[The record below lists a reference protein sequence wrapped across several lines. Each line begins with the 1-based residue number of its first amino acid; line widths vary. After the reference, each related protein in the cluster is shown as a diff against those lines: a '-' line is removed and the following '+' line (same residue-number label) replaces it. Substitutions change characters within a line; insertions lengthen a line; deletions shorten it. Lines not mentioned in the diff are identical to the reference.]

1 MIPYNFNYRIA
12 DIDMAKGRN
21 KKGEEYD
28 RKFGAKNGM
37 AELVNIVAGLQ
48 KDVKRINDCLTLNG
62 ARAYAAKKGP
72 NWQAHEA
79 DITGPHGKPDG
90 FKEVFVTDANGNIK
104 VINGYTLA
112 KTTYPERKAYWTV
125 QPTEQR
131 INPETNAPYADRDG
145 VPIEF
150 RMPFSKFRKQLY
162 EISPNV
168 NENGAPYYLRN
179 FNDVADGEQ
188 FANIRRGIKPKDAFK
203 AVIFDPVYD
212 ANREQIKAIDAP
224 AMMKAQLANKA
235 LNQTYKDIIVDSV
248 LRQMFNV
255 QFVSAIDAKAKRKA
269 LKSAEFLNKAQAEF
283 SAIATN
289 AEELDKARVYVND
302 TIQQLIASILHG
314 VSVAPE
320 LSALPGSGQ
329 QDRFVHRRH
338 RFCFGYGRKQTDK
351 QIQQIGAAHSNE
363 RIRIKIRLQ
372 SQSKAC
378 EDLHGKRRR
387 SADRD
392 TFGTPRVHQL
402 FGRVQLLAVGK
413 RAERSDGRS
422 RRDVV

>member
-1 MIPYNFNYRIA
+1 MIPYNFNYKIA

-48 KDVKRINDCLTLNG
+48 KDVKRINSCLTLAG
-62 ARAYAAKKGP
+62 ATAYATKKGP

-104 VINGYTLA
+104 VIN
-112 KTTYPERKAYWTV
+112 E
-125 QPTEQR
+125 R

-145 VPIEF
+145 NPIEF

-168 NENGAPYYLRN
+168 NENGAPYYAKD
-179 FNDVADGEQ
+179 FDDEQ
-188 FANIRRGIKPKDAFK
+188 FANIRHVIKPKDAFK

-212 ANREQIKAIDAP
+212 ANREQIKAIEAP
-224 AMMKAQLANKA
+224 AMLKAQLANKA
-235 LNQTYKDIIVDSV
+235 LNQAYKDIIVDPV
-248 LRQMFNV
+248 LKKMFNV
-255 QFVSAIDAKAKRKA
+255 QLVSAIDAKAKRKA

-283 SAIATN
+283 SAIATD
-289 AEELDKARVYVND
+289 ADELDKARDYVNE
-302 TIQQLIASILHG
+302 TIQSLIVSILHG

-320 LSALPGSGQ
+320 LSALPGPGQ
-329 QDRFVHRRH
+329 Q
-338 RFCFGYGRKQTDK
+338 
-351 QIQQIGAAHSNE
+351 
-363 RIRIKIRLQ
+363 
-372 SQSKAC
+372 
-378 EDLHGKRRR
+378 
-387 SADRD
+387 
-392 TFGTPRVHQL
+392 
-402 FGRVQLLAVGK
+402 
-413 RAERSDGRS
+413 
-422 RRDVV
+422 

>member
-145 VPIEF
+145 NPIEF

-168 NENGAPYYLRN
+168 NENGAPYYAKD
-179 FNDVADGEQ
+179 FDDEQ
-188 FANIRRGIKPKDAFK
+188 FANIRHVIKPKDAFK

-224 AMMKAQLANKA
+224 AMLKAQLANRA
-235 LNQTYKDIIVDSV
+235 LNQAYKDIIVDPV
-248 LRQMFNV
+248 LKKMFNV
-255 QFVSAIDAKAKRKA
+255 QLVSAIDAKAKRKA
-269 LKSAEFLNKAQAEF
+269 LKSAEFLNKAQDEF
-283 SAIATN
+283 SAIATD
-289 AEELDKARVYVND
+289 AEELGNARDYVNE
-302 TIQQLIASILHG
+302 TIQSLIVSILHG
-314 VSVAPE
+314 ASVAPE
-320 LSALPGSGQ
+320 LSALPGPGQ
-329 QDRFVHRRH
+329 Q
-338 RFCFGYGRKQTDK
+338 
-351 QIQQIGAAHSNE
+351 GAAQM
-363 RIRIKIRLQ
+363 Q
-372 SQSKAC
+372 SFNVGDWTTASRRPPGSASELRV
-378 EDLHGKRRR
+378 EDL
-387 SADRD
+387 
-392 TFGTPRVHQL
+392 
-402 FGRVQLLAVGK
+402 
-413 RAERSDGRS
+413 
-422 RRDVV
+422 